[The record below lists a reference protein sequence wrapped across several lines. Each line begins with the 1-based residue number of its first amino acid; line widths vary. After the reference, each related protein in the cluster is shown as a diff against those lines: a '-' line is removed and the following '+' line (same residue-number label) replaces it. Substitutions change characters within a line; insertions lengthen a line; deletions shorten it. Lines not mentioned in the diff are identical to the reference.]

1 MNLLFILLL
10 VMAGLCLLI
19 VLQRNKFTRQALSN
33 SGQRKQVLLS
43 IISQKTSSVSAG
55 TPVVTRLKTGL
66 KEQFSRVY
74 RVFYAGNS
82 TTLIK
87 NLLIPLLL
95 IMALLAANV
104 MYIGFPISWVL
115 GAGLPTS
122 YLLMYKIL
130 KKRRYQQFSLD
141 FSEALTTIGGA
152 ISSGRTFLQ
161 AMSDYSQN
169 NNNSVAREFSVI
181 SRRLNFG
188 EQADV
193 VFMESWRNYPYRE
206 YYFFI
211 VAILLNINSGGRL
224 REVLSK
230 LQRSISNSIAM
241 EKKMLSMTSEMRMS
255 SKITGAIPF
264 VFLIMLKFI
273 SPENFQYVLEDED
286 GRVLLYYLIGSEA
299 LGLLVIKFLM
309 RKL

>member
-10 VMAGLCLLI
+10 VMAGLFLLI
-19 VLQRNKFTRQALSN
+19 VLQRNKFTRQSLSY
-33 SGQRKQVLLS
+33 SGQRKQVLMS
-43 IISQKTSSVSAG
+43 IISQKTATVSDEASLID
-55 TPVVTRLKTGL
+55 RLKSGTEERL
-66 KEQFSRVY
+66 SAIF
-74 RVFYAGNS
+74 RVFHAGS
-82 TTLIK
+82 SAALIK
-87 NLLIPLLL
+87 NLLIPVVVT
-95 IMALLAANV
+95 MALLALNV
-104 MYIGFPISWVL
+104 LYIGFPLSWVL
-115 GAGLPTS
+115 AVGLFAS
-122 YLLMYKIL
+122 YLVTYKIL
-130 KKRRYQQFSLD
+130 KKRRYQQFSVD

-169 NNNSVAREFSVI
+169 SNNSLSREFTAI

-188 EQADV
+188 EQAEV

-224 REVLSK
+224 REVLNK

-264 VFLIMLKFI
+264 VFLILLKFI

-286 GRVLLYYLIGSEA
+286 GRVLLYYLIGSET

>member
-10 VMAGLCLLI
+10 VMSGLCLLI
-19 VLQRNKFTRQALSN
+19 VLQRYKFTRQALSY

-43 IISQKTSSVSAG
+43 LISQKTNRQAAG
-55 TPVVTRLKTGL
+55 TSDVTKLKVGL
-66 KEQFSRVY
+66 KNGVSGVF
-74 RVFYAGNS
+74 RVFYAGSS
-82 TTLIK
+82 TALVR
-87 NLLIPLLL
+87 NLAIPLLL
-95 IMALLAANV
+95 TTALLAVNM
-104 MYIGFPISWVL
+104 MYIGFPVSWVL
-115 GAGLPTS
+115 GGGGPVS

-130 KKRRYQQFSLD
+130 KKRRYKQFSLD
-141 FSEALTTIGGA
+141 FNEALTTIGGA

-161 AMSDYSQN
+161 AMADYSEN

-188 EQADV
+188 EQADI

-230 LQRSISNSIAM
+230 LQRSISNGIAM

-264 VFLIMLKFI
+264 AFLILLKFI
-273 SPENFQYVLEDED
+273 SPENFHYVLEDED
-286 GRVLLYYLIGSEA
+286 GRVLLYYLIGSEVV
-299 LGLLVIKFLM
+299 GILVIKFLM